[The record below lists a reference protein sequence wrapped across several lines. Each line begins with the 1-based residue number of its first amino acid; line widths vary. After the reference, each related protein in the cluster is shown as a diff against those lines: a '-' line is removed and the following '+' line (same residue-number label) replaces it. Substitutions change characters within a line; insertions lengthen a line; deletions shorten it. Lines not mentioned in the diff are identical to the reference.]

1 MDDGMRVLLVDDDD
15 ATCDM
20 FGIAAGNARGV
31 ELTIMHKAQDGI
43 EFLKSNSVDIVVVD
57 VMLPGMD
64 GYQALD
70 NIRRLKG
77 GEGWPVVATTSFYTG
92 DTQSEL
98 VSRGFDGFLP
108 KPLRPSSIVAYLRET
123 VGRKRRSV

>member
-1 MDDGMRVLLVDDDD
+1 MVDEMRVLLVDDDY

-20 FGIAAGNARGV
+20 FGIALGNGGV
-31 ELTIMHKAQDGI
+31 NLTVMHEAKDGI
-43 EFLKSNSVDIVVVD
+43 EYLKSHAVDIVVVD

-77 GEGWPVVATTSFYTG
+77 GDEWPVVATTSFYTG
-92 DTQSEL
+92 DTQNEL

-108 KPLRPSSIVAYLRET
+108 KPLRPSAIVPYLREI
-123 VGRKRRSV
+123 VGRKRQSA

>member
-1 MDDGMRVLLVDDDD
+1 MRVLLVDDDD

-20 FGIAAGNARGV
+20 FGIALGTVRDV
-31 ELTIMHKAQDGI
+31 ELTVMHQAQDGI
-43 EFLKSNSVDIVVVD
+43 EYLKSHIVDVVVVD

-77 GEGWPVVATTSFYTG
+77 GDGWPVVATTSFYTG
-92 DTQSEL
+92 DTQTEL

-108 KPLRPSSIVAYLRET
+108 KPLRPSGIVAYLREI
-123 VGRKRRSV
+123 VGRKRHSA